1 MTSMAPG
8 KLALIADGAGRGRPG
23 DAERRPRL
31 DPGRHAED
39 RVRDAGRPLQPR
51 GGRHLRLRRGVTGTP
66 GPADSRDGRH
76 ATSCNVLLAFSA
88 YAFVTSITPGP
99 SNLMLLASAA
109 SFGFVRTVPQMLG
122 ITAGF
127 GALLLG
133 VGLGLG
139 AVLVAFPALHVGL
152 KLAGGAYLLHLA
164 WRIGT
169 SRSLGEGGE
178 AGGRPLTFLESAA
191 FQWINPKAWVVAA
204 TAVAVYA
211 DPGAP
216 FRSVALIA
224 AGFALVNLP
233 SVSAWAGFGT
243 ALRERLSD
251 PVRLRWFNI
260 AAGVLL
266 AATLW
271 PMTR

>member
-1 MTSMAPG
+1 M
-8 KLALIADGAGRGRPG
+8 
-23 DAERRPRL
+23 
-31 DPGRHAED
+31 
-39 RVRDAGRPLQPR
+39 
-51 GGRHLRLRRGVTGTP
+51 
-66 GPADSRDGRH
+66 
-76 ATSCNVLLAFSA
+76 SCNVLLAFSA

-99 SNLMLLASAA
+99 SNLMLLASGA

-139 AVLVAFPALHVGL
+139 AVLAAFPALHVGL
-152 KLAGGAYLLHLA
+152 KLAGGAYLLRLA

-191 FQWINPKAWVVAA
+191 FQWINPKAWVVTA

-211 DPGAP
+211 DPDAP

-224 AGFALVNLP
+224 AGLALVNLP